1 MGSGTI
7 YKVRKKSTVYIYL
20 MGKAMSTK
28 GHADFKVHIELTNIW
43 KYKRVSQRGPAGVV
57 VSRIISNT

>member
-1 MGSGTI
+1 
-7 YKVRKKSTVYIYL
+7 